1 MTLEQLKKDY
11 QSFLKDTGKVDTEA
25 TKNQYKMDCLN
36 WFIEFYGVG
45 SDEVLLINKEL
56 QKF

>member
-11 QSFLKDTGKVDTEA
+11 QNFLKDTGKVNTET
-25 TKNQYKMDCLN
+25 TKKQYKVDCLN